1 MFQSPAHQKVAVLAT
16 DSQTGAFKVVRPID
30 FLHGGPVLSK
40 PEARSFN
47 IFMPVP

>member
-1 MFQSPAHQKVAVLAT
+1 MSQSPTHQKVAVLAT
-16 DSQTGAFKVVRPID
+16 DSRTGTLKVLRPID